1 MKIKKDN
8 AYIVGLF
15 VVALVVCFV
24 LLEINLYSNLHL

>member
-1 MKIKKDN
+1 MKIKRDN
-8 AYIVGLF
+8 FYIVGLF

>member
-8 AYIVGLF
+8 VYIVGLF

-24 LLEINLYSNLHL
+24 LLEINLYSNLNL